1 MTSAPPPPVIATRH
15 ATRCTAPHAGHA
27 LVALA
32 GLAIALPWLNPFTLG
47 PTPNTLPLLVS
58 GFCTLV
64 LIAVWGGLAQRTG
77 ARIHPDT
84 LLSAWAGA
92 ALLSGAM
99 GLAQYFGWADA
110 LAPWV
115 HPSPAGEAFAN
126 LRQRNQFAS
135 LTSIGLV
142 AVVYGATHLA
152 TTHRGWLRTAR
163 AFLLVAAL
171 ALLAM
176 ANAASA
182 SRTGAL
188 QWVMV
193 AVLALGWSQ
202 PGKRHGAGWA
212 MGGLLLYALAVAT
225 LPSLLHALTG
235 ITHTGLLDRLAE
247 PPGCESRRIL
257 WANVLELIAQKPL
270 WGWGWGELKFA
281 HYSHPYSGMR
291 FCAILDNAHNL
302 PLQLAVELGVPLAVA
317 LCTLTGWLL
326 WRGKPWRETNAV
338 RQCAWAVLAIIGLHS
353 LVEYPLWYGPF
364 QMAVGLCVAVLW
376 RKTDQPRN
384 AMVRGATAIAWVGAL
399 LVLLYTA
406 WDYTRVSQLYLPVG
420 QRLAIFRVDTLEKA
434 RASHLFA
441 NAVRFAELTTT
452 PLTHDNAAQQ
462 YALARQLRHFSPE
475 PRVLERVL
483 ESAERLGLNDDTVQR
498 ERQQF
503 ESAYPE
509 AFAHWQAAR
518 APLN

>member
-1 MTSAPPPPVIATRH
+1 ML
-15 ATRCTAPHAGHA
+15 CTAPLAGPA
-27 LVALA
+27 RVALA

-142 AVVYGATHLA
+142 AVVYGSTHLA

-202 PGKRHGAGWA
+202 PGKRHGAWWA
-212 MGGLLLYALAVAT
+212 MGGLLLYALAVVT
-225 LPSLLHALTG
+225 LPRLLQVLTG

-270 WGWGWGELKFA
+270 GGWGWGELKFA

-291 FCAILDNAHNL
+291 FCSILDNAHNL
-302 PLQLAVELGVPLAVA
+302 PLHLAVELGVPVAGTLCALA
-317 LCTLTGWLL
+317 GWLL
-326 WRGKPWRETNAV
+326 WRGKPWRETNAA
-338 RQCAWAVLAIIGLHS
+338 RQAAWAVLAIIGLHS

-376 RKTDQPRN
+376 RTQALHAHRSN
-384 AMVRGATAIAWVGAL
+384 TMVRRGAAIAWVGTL
-399 LVLLYTA
+399 LVLLYTT
-406 WDYTRVSQLYLPVG
+406 WDYTRVSQLYLPVA

-434 RASHLFA
+434 RASRLFA

-475 PRVLERVL
+475 PRVLARVL
-483 ESAERLGLNDDTVQR
+483 ESAELLGLNDDAVQHD
-498 ERQQF
+498 RQQF
-503 ESAYPE
+503 QSAYPE
-509 AFAHWQAAR
+509 AFAHWQTTR
-518 APLN
+518 PPLN